1 MSNTDNRDITKILAA
16 CRAINGDAEAMRPAQ
31 GDLLLAR
38 IILGA
43 VVYIARF
50 IEGPHGYTLHT
61 AEPPLP
67 PAVRKALSLALLEA
81 YAPKEDELVAGG
93 EGNAENLN
101 EVLRAMIHDLRTDGG
116 KHGQYHVVKEDT
128 ILRLCLDKKL
138 NVQTREVY
146 KITRH
151 GEIRD
156 EHQIA
161 WGTETTSGRV
171 LDFRTRELIPIF
183 SKSVEWINI
192 SLAG

>member
-43 VVYIARF
+43 VVHIARF

-81 YAPKEDELVAGG
+81 FAPKEGDELVAGG
-93 EGNAENLN
+93 EGNVENLN
-101 EVLRAMIHDLRTDGG
+101 EVLRAMIHGVRTDGG
-116 KHGQYHVVKEDT
+116 KHEQYHVVKGDT
-128 ILRLCLDKKL
+128 ILHLCLDKKL
-138 NVQTREVY
+138 NIQTREVY
-146 KITRH
+146 KITRR
-151 GEIRD
+151 EMSD
-156 EHQIA
+156 EYLA

-171 LDFRTRELIPIF
+171 LEFRTRELTPIF